1 MNCELTKIHQTSSI
15 LEYYA
20 RGMIYGLYKKGI
32 ITTAYKICQQHMITY
47 KETVVVHAAKSSFNI
62 FK

>member
-32 ITTAYKICQQHMITY
+32 ITTAYKICQQHMITNGDGGCPCSQIVIQY
-47 KETVVVHAAKSSFNI
+47 F
-62 FK
+62 